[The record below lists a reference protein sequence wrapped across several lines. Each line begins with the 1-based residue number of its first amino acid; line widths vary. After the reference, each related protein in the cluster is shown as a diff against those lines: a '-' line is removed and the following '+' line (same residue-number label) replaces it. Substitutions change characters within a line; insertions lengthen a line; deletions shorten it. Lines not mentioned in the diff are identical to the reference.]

1 MNAEHKAD
9 LITEVKRR
17 MTPKAI
23 SFINNMKEGFGNL
36 LKNNLATEKAVTEP
50 DFFGYARLSNGTV
63 VYIRGN
69 VKESTGGL
77 SIPLTIVEIPCDI
90 IGENDGYQIEPQFPQ
105 SKISQ
110 SLIDRFLS

>member
-36 LKNNLATEKAVTEP
+36 LKNNLTSKSPATEP

-69 VKESTGGL
+69 VKETTGGI
-77 SIPLTIVEIPCDI
+77 SIPLTIVEIPSDI
-90 IGENDGYQIEPQFPQ
+90 IGENDGYQIEPHFPE
-105 SKISQ
+105 SKVKQ
-110 SLIDRFLS
+110 SLVDRFLS